1 MLIVCVY
8 LADIQ
13 SIKGNN
19 ADYSKQREH
28 HMQQLL
34 ISDLHILLVEPSDTQ
49 AKIISSLLTKEDV
62 NGVDI
67 VKNVAQAKAS
77 IDKHNIDLVVST
89 MYLADGTGLDII
101 TYLKNNTNTA
111 STPFM
116 LVSSETSIQRL
127 EHFKQSGVAAILPKP
142 FEPIHLQRGLSA
154 SLQLLNEEELD
165 LELFDV
171 NQLRVLLVDD
181 SLLARNHIKRVL
193 QNMGIETITEAENGA
208 HALTFLKDIEF
219 DLVVTDYN
227 MPEMDG
233 RELSEY
239 IRFNPQTTH
248 IPIIMVTSESTNSL
262 HMSNIQQTG
271 VNALCD
277 KPFEAAEV
285 RQILASLLN

>member
-1 MLIVCVY
+1 
-8 LADIQ
+8 
-13 SIKGNN
+13 
-19 ADYSKQREH
+19 
-28 HMQQLL
+28 MQQLL

-67 VKNVAQAKAS
+67 VKTVAQAKTA

-101 TYLKNNTNTA
+101 TYLKNDDHTA

-116 LVSSETSIQRL
+116 LVSSETSMQRL

-142 FEPIHLQRGLSA
+142 FEPIHLQRGLTA

-165 LELFDV
+165 LNLFDA
-171 NQLRVLLVDD
+171 NKLRVLLVDD

-193 QNMGIETITEAENGA
+193 QNMGIESITEAENGA
-208 HALTFLKDIEF
+208 HALTFLKDMEF

-239 IRFNPQTTH
+239 IRFNPLTTH

-277 KPFEAAEV
+277 KPFEADEV